1 MGTFVPTT
9 AAEREQMLRTIGA
22 SSVEELFRDV
32 PQQMYLDGYLNLPPG
47 KSEQET
53 FEAVSTLAEQNHVF
67 KTCLRGAGSYRHYI
81 PAAVKA
87 IVTREEFVTAYTP
100 YQAEISQGILQG
112 IFEYQTMLCELTGMD
127 VSNAGVYDGGTAAAE
142 AIPMCRDRKRTRAY
156 VSAAIDPNVLG
167 VMKTYCF
174 GSGTELIVVPMKDGR
189 TDPDALRAIL
199 GADAACFYVQQP
211 NFFGLLEDAELLG
224 EITHAAGAKY
234 IMGVNPISLAILKTP
249 GECGAD
255 IAVGEGQPL
264 GMPLSFGGPYLGFMA
279 TTKAMMRKL
288 PGRIVGETTDVDGK
302 RAFVLTLQAREQHI
316 RREKASSNICSNQ
329 ALCAMTAAVYLAA
342 VGPEGLKQVANLCY
356 QKAHYLMQQLT
367 AIPGITLRY
376 QGPFFH
382 EFVTDQGDANRIL
395 LKLEQEGIL
404 GGLPLSD
411 GGILWC
417 ATEKNSKEDI
427 DRMVG
432 IIRKEL
438 L

>member
-1 MGTFVPTT
+1 M
-9 AAEREQMLRTIGA
+9 
-22 SSVEELFRDV
+22 
-32 PQQMYLDGYLNLPPG
+32 
-47 KSEQET
+47 
-53 FEAVSTLAEQNHVF
+53 F

-87 IVTREEFVTAYTP
+87 VVTREEFVTAYTP

-142 AIPMCRDRKRTRAY
+142 AIPMCRDRKRTKAY
-156 VSAAIDPNVLG
+156 VSAAVDPNVLG

-174 GSGTELIVVPMKDGR
+174 GSGTEVIVVPMKDGR

-264 GMPLSFGGPYLGFMA
+264 GRDTAFGGPYLGFMTA
-279 TTKAMMRKL
+279 TSAMMRKL
-288 PGRIVGETTDVDGK
+288 PGRIVGQTHDTEGK
-302 RAFVLTLQAREQHI
+302 TGYVLTLSAREQHI
-316 RREKASSNICSNQ
+316 RREKASSNICSNEQ
-329 ALCAMTAAVYLAA
+329 LCALTAAVYLAA
-342 VGPEGLKQVANLCY
+342 MGEAGLRQAATLCTSR
-356 QKAHYLMQQLT
+356 AHYFAQRLEEVLGWKRVY
-367 AIPGITLRY
+367 PGE
-376 QGPFFH
+376 FFH
-382 EFVTDQGDANRIL
+382 EFVTACPCPERT
-395 LKLEQEGIL
+395 LEVLEAHGIL
-404 GGLPLSD
+404 GGLPVE

-417 ATEKNSKEDI
+417 VTELTDKKTLDHVI
-427 DRMVG
+427 G
-432 IIRKEL
+432 L
-438 L
+438 LQEVSGQ